1 MIILIENSKK
11 EVRYVMESY
20 KINENITLNYI
31 PMTKLKT
38 TSIGIYMGRKLD
50 KEESSKNAVLPYV
63 LMKGCSEAENAA
75 TMAKTLQNLYGAS
88 LYTGVAKRGDNQF
101 INFEGEVISDRFAP
115 QREELTLG
123 LFNLMLSVIFE
134 PITEDGGF
142 LEDVTEREKTNCINK
157 IKGFIND
164 KTSFANRRMQEEMF
178 KDTVYAVSE
187 HGYIEDIEKITPKS
201 LYEHYKKIIGAS
213 VINIFVCGDVNIEKI
228 KGEIEKKISGLQF
241 EKAMFSGCEIIK
253 KSGEMETV
261 LENTK
266 LTQGKLSI
274 GFRTNVAPEDKD
286 FWALMLANNIYGG
299 GLGSKLFNN
308 VREKLS
314 LAYYVATRIERF
326 KGFMLLYAGIAFDK
340 LEEAKKEIF
349 FQLDEMKKGNIT
361 EEEITNS
368 KNEIINTLNSF
379 YDDQK
384 QLQSYYMG
392 NIVAGVTVSLEEY
405 KENINKVT
413 KDEIVAVI
421 NKLEPDTLFFLK
433 RGDE

>member
-1 MIILIENSKK
+1 
-11 EVRYVMESY
+11 MESY
-20 KINENITLNYI
+20 KINENITLNFI

-38 TSIGIYMGRKLD
+38 TSIGIYIGRKLD
-50 KEESSKNAVLPYV
+50 REESSKNAVLPYV
-63 LMKGCSEAENAA
+63 LMKGCNMAENASV
-75 TMAKTLQNLYGAS
+75 MAKSLQNLYGAS
-88 LYTGVAKRGDNQF
+88 LYTGVAKRGDNHF

-115 QREELTLG
+115 NREELTLG
-123 LFNLMLSVIFE
+123 LVRLMLSVIFE

-142 LEDVTEREKTNCINK
+142 IADVVAREKENCINK

-164 KTSFANRRMQEEMF
+164 KTSFANKRMKEEMF
-178 KDTVYAVSE
+178 KGTPYEVSE
-187 HGYIEDIEKITPKS
+187 HGYIEEIEAITPKS
-201 LYEHYKKIIGAS
+201 LYDHYKKIVGSS
-213 VINIFVCGDVNIEKI
+213 VINIFICGDVNIAKI
-228 KGEIEKKISGLQF
+228 REEIEKKISGLIF
-241 EKAMFSGCEIIK
+241 DKNSLTECDIIK
-253 KSGEMETV
+253 KAAPMSTIM
-261 LENTK
+261 ENTE

-274 GFRTNVAPEDKD
+274 GFRTNVAPGDAD
-286 FWALMLANNIYGG
+286 FWALIVANNIYGG

-314 LAYYVATRIERF
+314 LAYYVATRIEKF

-340 LEEAKKEIF
+340 LDEARDEIF

-361 EEEITNS
+361 LEEIENS
-368 KNEIINTLNSF
+368 KNELINNLNTL

-392 NIVAGVTVSLEEY
+392 NIVAGISVSIEEY
-405 KENINKVT
+405 KENLKRVT